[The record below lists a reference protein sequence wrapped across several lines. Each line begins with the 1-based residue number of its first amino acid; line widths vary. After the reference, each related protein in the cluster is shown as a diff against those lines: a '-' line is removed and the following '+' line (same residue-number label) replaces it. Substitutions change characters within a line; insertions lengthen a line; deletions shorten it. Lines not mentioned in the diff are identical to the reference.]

1 MDDVPALPWRRFD
14 RHNQI
19 NRRDVGGG
27 QLERR
32 RTDSDEQL
40 EIYGAAAVA
49 VVEAAGGCMAM
60 AGGMPRQVRM
70 YSVLPVMM
78 TGGIAEMRV
87 HERRAHGRGMDRRRQ
102 PDGDQLSEHTALLVP
117 IQGKSRR
124 VGVHKPEEFLNSC
137 SGLSGPLQPC
147 ARIALRMRTI
157 QWLFVVGVLL
167 FITGIGFVIAGA
179 REARSAGPAAETAPA
194 AAPVASVKQIMAAI
208 TGPAAAAV
216 YNSVGTVVSVDGI
229 KETAPQNDAEWAA
242 LGNQAAALV
251 ESGNLLLVPGRAI
264 DNGDWVKMTQD
275 FIEKSKV
282 AMKAADSKSTDA
294 VLSAGSD
301 LNVTCDN
308 CHARYLRQ

>member
-1 MDDVPALPWRRFD
+1 MGRK
-14 RHNQI
+14 
-19 NRRDVGGG
+19 
-27 QLERR
+27 
-32 RTDSDEQL
+32 
-40 EIYGAAAVA
+40 
-49 VVEAAGGCMAM
+49 
-60 AGGMPRQVRM
+60 
-70 YSVLPVMM
+70 PVCQN
-78 TGGIAEMRV
+78 TC
-87 HERRAHGRGMDRRRQ
+87 D
-102 PDGDQLSEHTALLVP
+102 
-117 IQGKSRR
+117 
-124 VGVHKPEEFLNSC
+124 
-137 SGLSGPLQPC
+137 
-147 ARIALRMRTI
+147 MRTI

-179 REARSAGPAAETAPA
+179 REARSAGPAAEAAPVVT
-194 AAPVASVKQIMAAI
+194 PVASVKQIMAAI

-229 KETAPQNDAEWAA
+229 KETAPQNDEEWAA

-308 CHARYLRQ
+308 CHARYQRQ